1 MVSKK
6 KRPNT
11 PVIEVESIGQI
22 NTSISEE
29 PSPSPATTEF
39 NDEAREERKFLFKDA
54 AYQMRANKSGNK
66 RKGGKSLKQILTQER
81 TLPWPASSVL
91 YSSINAPPSFVPC
104 KKYSDI
110 SGLQANY
117 TDPQTK
123 LFYAS
128 AEEFGTIRRLPSD
141 IVAGYLALR
150 RANNPIS

>member
-6 KRPNT
+6 RRPNT
-11 PVIEVESIGQI
+11 PVIEVDVTGQQG
-22 NTSISEE
+22 TLSET
-29 PSPSPATTEF
+29 PSPSPAAIDVGE
-39 NDEAREERKFLFKDA
+39 DIREEKKLPFKDPGF
-54 AYQMRANKSGNK
+54 QRTNKSSNK
-66 RKGGKSLKQILTQER
+66 RKGGRSLKQILSQER
-81 TLPWPASSVL
+81 SLPWPSSCVL
-91 YSSINAPPSFVPC
+91 YSTINAPPSFKPS

-110 SGLQANY
+110 SGLLAKY

-128 AEEFGTIRRLPSD
+128 AEEFSTIRRLPSD

>member
-11 PVIEVESIGQI
+11 PVIEVDSIGQS
-22 NTSISEE
+22 NLVSSEAPC
-29 PSPSPATTEF
+29 PSPVTTELS
-39 NDEAREERKFLFKDA
+39 DETREERRFIFKDA
-54 AYQMRANKSGNK
+54 AYQMRTNKSSNK
-66 RKGGKSLKQILTQER
+66 RKGGKSLKQMLAQEKA
-81 TLPWPASSVL
+81 LPWPSSSVL

-110 SGLQANY
+110 SGLQAKY

-123 LFYAS
+123 LFYAT
-128 AEEFGTIRRLPSD
+128 AEEFATIRRLPSD